1 MVHHNGA
8 GAFYSAEDADSLVSP
23 DSDEK
28 VEGAFYVWEY
38 DEVIRAL
45 GEQDGKIFAHRY
57 GYVRPRP
64 RLAGVVSSAES
75 LLCISFRSTH
85 TEYCRRGTYQRRQTF
100 KASSSTRSEL
110 RLLSFSLAERSL

>member
-1 MVHHNGA
+1 LVHHNGA

-38 DEVIRAL
+38 DEVIKAL

-64 RLAGVVSSAES
+64 RLTVCF
-75 LLCISFRSTH
+75 LC
-85 TEYCRRGTYQRRQTF
+85 
-100 KASSSTRSEL
+100 
-110 RLLSFSLAERSL
+110 